1 MRSIQVMSEWIG
13 YVGTFTGSLLLS
25 LLLVPVMIRLAFRF
39 DILDH
44 PGYHKTH
51 KNVHPLLG
59 GGAIFLAF
67 MAVIFVGMIVI
78 ALAKTGQL
86 SLFPAYQRHLQSQ
99 LHIIANVLPEFIGLL
114 VSAAMIFIL
123 GLVDDIRGV
132 GFSYKWKFAVQ
143 AIAAAVVVASGIH
156 IEFLPHPILNIVVTM
171 LWIIGITNSFNLL
184 DNMDGLSS
192 GVAAIISLI
201 LATLT
206 IRQGQYF
213 SALLFL
219 ALAGSILGFLRYNFN
234 PSKIFMGDA
243 GSLFIGFIIA
253 TLTVSNSYVT
263 TRSVSQLPI
272 VVPILVLGVPLF
284 DTFSVIVIRW
294 KEKRPLFVGDTC
306 HFSHRLVKIG
316 MSVRQTVIFIYL
328 VTFCV
333 GVSAILIPELNLI
346 ECAIVFV
353 QACLIFGLI
362 SLLMIKGNHLHL
374 LHQSVKADLEQ
385 LRAVGHGSNRSVNIK

>member
-1 MRSIQVMSEWIG
+1 MVEWLALLG
-13 YVGTFTGSLLLS
+13 AFTGALLLS
-25 LLLVPVMIRLAFRF
+25 LSLVPVMIRLAFRF

-59 GGAIFLAF
+59 GGAIFAAF
-67 MAVIFVGMIVI
+67 MTMVAFGVALLIF
-78 ALAKTGQL
+78 AKLGKL
-86 SLFPAYQRHLQSQ
+86 SFFPEAQRHLIGQF
-99 LHIIANVLPEFIGLL
+99 NVFVKVLPQFIGLI

-143 AIAAAVVVASGIH
+143 IVAAAIVVASGIH
-156 IEFLPHPILNIVVTM
+156 VDFLPHPILDMAVTM

-192 GVAAIISLI
+192 GVATIVSLI
-201 LATLT
+201 LAALT

-213 SALLFL
+213 SALIFL
-219 ALAGSILGFLRYNFN
+219 ILAGSTLGFLRYNFN

-243 GSLFIGFIIA
+243 GSLFLGFMIA

-263 TRSVSQLPI
+263 PHSVSQLPVI
-272 VVPILVLGVPLF
+272 VPILVLGVPLF
-284 DTFSVIVIRW
+284 DTFSVMIIRW
-294 KEKRPLFVGDTC
+294 QENRPLFVGDTC
-306 HFSHRLVKIG
+306 HFSHRLIKLG

-328 VTFCV
+328 VTLCV
-333 GVSAILIPELNLI
+333 GVSAILIPELNLL
-346 ECAIVFV
+346 ECMLVVMQEA
-353 QACLIFGLI
+353 LIFGLI
-362 SLLMIKGNHLHL
+362 TLLMVKGNRLHL
-374 LHQSVKADLEQ
+374 LHQSLKTDLEQ
-385 LRAVGHGSNRSVNIK
+385 LRAVGSQSGNGNVGVE

>member
-1 MRSIQVMSEWIG
+1 MTQWIG
-13 YVGTFTGSLLLS
+13 YLGAFTGSLLLS
-25 LLLVPVMIRLAFRF
+25 FLLVPVMIRLAFRF

-44 PGYHKTH
+44 PGFHKTH

-59 GGAIFLAF
+59 GGAIFLTF
-67 MAVIFVGMIVI
+67 MLMVFGGFVLL
-78 ALAKTGQL
+78 ALAKTGKL
-86 SLFPAYQRHLQSQ
+86 SLLPTYQRHLQSQ
-99 LHIIANVLPEFIGLL
+99 LHTVLNVLPEFIGLL
-114 VSAAMIFIL
+114 VSATMIFIL

-143 AIAAAVVVASGIH
+143 AVAAVIVVASGIH
-156 IEFLPHPILNIVVTM
+156 VEFLPHPVLNIVVTM

-201 LATLT
+201 LAALT

-219 ALAGSILGFLRYNFN
+219 TLAGSILGFLRYNFN

-243 GSLFIGFIIA
+243 GSLFIGFMIA

-263 TRSVSQLPI
+263 AHSVSQLPV

-284 DTFSVIVIRW
+284 DTFSVMVIRW
-294 KEKRPLFVGDTC
+294 REKRPLFVGDTC

-328 VTFCV
+328 VTLCV
-333 GVSAILIPELNLI
+333 GVSAILIPDLNLV
-346 ECAIVFV
+346 ECMIVLAQEF
-353 QACLIFGLI
+353 LIFGLI
-362 SLLMIKGNHLHL
+362 TLLMIKGNHLHL
-374 LHQSVKADLEQ
+374 LHQSLKADLEQ
-385 LRAVGHGSNRSVNIK
+385 LRTVQGHGNNGHGHAK